1 MKYKKEVFRSLT
13 LVTQLGISVMVPVFL
28 CIFVGVMIDKY
39 FHTSTTVW
47 LLFLGILAGGR
58 NAYILAKNVLD
69 QNVEESKKR
78 KRP

>member
-1 MKYKKEVFRSLT
+1 MKKEVFRSLT
-13 LVTQLGISVMVPVFL
+13 LVTQLGISVMVPIFL
-28 CIFVGVMIDKY
+28 CIFAGLMIDKY

-47 LLFLGILAGGR
+47 LLFLGMLAGGR
-58 NAYILAKNVLD
+58 NAYILAKSVLD